1 MDALNGIFTTIFDL
15 LCAPRAWV
23 GDAAVLVLISG
34 VFGVLALLA
43 FKYISFQKRIARAKN
58 LIKAHL
64 IEIRIWQDDLRIVGV
79 AIVKVL
85 GRNLQYLLL
94 NFLPFVP
101 LSIPFA
107 FVLAQLVT
115 RFAYGPIAVEPQP
128 EHRLA
133 GSGVVIEVQ
142 LANESRYDAVRDVRI
157 EYPSGIEAVSPL
169 VRVPF
174 EGRAY
179 QEVAV
184 RQPGLHAIT
193 VSLGGESQLKL
204 LDAAPGAGMRQASRE
219 QGFFHALLWPAEASL
234 PSDSVFERIALRS
247 LRHAETYPPS
257 DLGWLPS
264 GAGGIVLV
272 FLVASMLFGALA
284 IKPLKVQI

>member
-1 MDALNGIFTTIFDL
+1 MDALNGIFTAIFDS
-15 LCAPRAWV
+15 LCAPRAWA
-23 GDAAVLVLISG
+23 GDGLVLLLISG

-43 FKYISFQKRIARAKN
+43 FKHVSFQKRIARTKN

-64 IEIRIWQDDLRIVGV
+64 IEIRIYQDNLRIVSL

-85 GRNLQYLLL
+85 GRNLQYLVL
-94 NFLPFVP
+94 NFLPFLP

-115 RFAYGPIAVEPQP
+115 RFAYGPMPVEEPAAM
-128 EHRLA
+128 RLA
-133 GSGVVIEVQ
+133 GHGVVVEVQ
-142 LANESRYDAVRDVRI
+142 LADETRYEAVRELRI
-157 EYPSGIEAVSPL
+157 EYPVGIKPVSPL

-184 RQPGLHAIT
+184 LSPGRHAIE
-193 VSLGGESQLKL
+193 VRLGAESQTKQ
-204 LDAAPGAGMRQASRE
+204 LDSMPGSGMRQASRE
-219 QGFFHALLWPAEASL
+219 QGLFHALLWPAEAVL
-234 PSDSVFERIALRS
+234 PSDSAFERIALRS
-247 LRHAETYPPS
+247 LRHSEGYPPA
-257 DLGWLPS
+257 DLGWMPA
-264 GAGGIVLV
+264 GAGGIVLI

>member
-1 MDALNGIFTTIFDL
+1 MDALNGIFTAIFDA

-23 GDAAVLVLISG
+23 GDAFVLVLISG
-34 VFGVLALLA
+34 VFGVLALFA
-43 FKYISFQKRIARAKN
+43 FKFISFQKRIARAKN

-64 IEIRIWQDDLRIVGV
+64 IEIRIYQDDLRIVSI

-85 GRNLQYLLL
+85 GRNLQYLFL
-94 NFLPFVP
+94 NFLPFLP

-115 RFAYGPIAVEPQP
+115 RFAYGPIPVEEAVPN
-128 EHRLA
+128 RLA
-133 GSGVVIEVQ
+133 GHGVVVEVQ
-142 LANESRYDAVRDVRI
+142 LADEARFDAVRELRI
-157 EYPSGIEAVSPL
+157 DYPAGLRPVSPL

-184 RQPGLHAIT
+184 LAAGKHEISVT
-193 VSLGGESQLKL
+193 LGGEQQVKL
-204 LDAAPGAGMRQASRE
+204 LDAMPGAGMRQASRE
-219 QGFFHALLWPAEASL
+219 QGFVHALLWPAEATL
-234 PSDSVFERIALRS
+234 PSDSAFERIALRS
-247 LRHAETYPPS
+247 LRNSEGYPPA
-257 DLGWLPS
+257 DLGWMPS
-264 GAGGIVLV
+264 GAGGIVLI